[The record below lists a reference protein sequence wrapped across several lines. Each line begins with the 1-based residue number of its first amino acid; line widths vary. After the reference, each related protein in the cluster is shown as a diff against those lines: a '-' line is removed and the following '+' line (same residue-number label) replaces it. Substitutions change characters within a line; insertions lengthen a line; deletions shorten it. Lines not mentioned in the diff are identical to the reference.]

1 MIAIF
6 EATLSPRHASSVDVA
21 AIAVACLD
29 FCDADSV
36 QCSRGRTS
44 PLWSACHWRAGAPVP
59 ARRSFRRARRPS

>member
-44 PLWSACHWRAGAPVP
+44 PLWSACH
-59 ARRSFRRARRPS
+59 